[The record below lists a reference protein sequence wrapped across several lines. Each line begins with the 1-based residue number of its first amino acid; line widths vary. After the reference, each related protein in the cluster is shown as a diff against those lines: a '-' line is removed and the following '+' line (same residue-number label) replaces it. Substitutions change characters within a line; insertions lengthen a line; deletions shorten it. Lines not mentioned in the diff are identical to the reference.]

1 VTQNKAKIAYLLHFL
16 SNSLL
21 NSVVRIS
28 RKEDFIAFQWSG
40 SSEGR
45 YVGHMTELQNVIIC
59 LGQFEF
65 DRPDSIAWLFSGFA

>member
-1 VTQNKAKIAYLLHFL
+1 M
-16 SNSLL
+16 
-21 NSVVRIS
+21 S

-45 YVGHMTELQNVIIC
+45 YVDHMTELQNVIIR